1 MKRTYNKLI
10 RDKIPE
16 LIEKSGRKYT
26 SRVLNDQEYHEAL
39 IDKIIE
45 EIGEY
50 RETGNEEEIADIYEA
65 LDCLVR
71 FKNYEPMRIDYL
83 KLIRRETTGSFN
95 DRIFLIDVEDTNR
108 T

>member
-1 MKRTYNKLI
+1 MKRTYNKLV

-16 LIEKSGRKYT
+16 LIEKSGRNYT